1 MPKIQVNDIEMY
13 YEINGSGHPLTLIM
27 GLGASARMWMELPS
41 LFDKHFQVITFDNRG
56 AGRSSKPQAEYSTD
70 LFADDTC
77 GLLKA
82 LGIGKTHVYG
92 VSMGGM
98 IAQKLAL
105 KYPDIIDKLI
115 LGCTL
120 PSGGY
125 APPGPELA
133 NDMQESMTLPPEE
146 RVGMMLKYFVSEEF
160 IASEPKRI
168 EKLKENM
175 MLDEKEQG
183 VDAFMRQY
191 TAIVNHNTVDEV
203 KNIRNKTL
211 VITGDADLMVPMK
224 NSQYLASQIP
234 GSKLAVIPGGG
245 HGYGFEK
252 PAETFKA
259 VMDFLK

>member
-13 YEINGSGHPLTLIM
+13 YEISGSGLPLTLIM
-27 GLGASARMWMELPS
+27 GLGGSARMWMELPS
-41 LFDKHFQVITFDNRG
+41 LFVEHFQVITFDNRG

-70 LFADDTC
+70 LFADDTY

-82 LGIGKTHVYG
+82 LGIDKTHVYG
-92 VSMGGM
+92 ISMGGM

-120 PSGGY
+120 PSAGY

-133 NDMQESMTLPPEE
+133 RDMQESMTLPQEE
-146 RVGMMLKYFVSEEF
+146 RVGKMLNYFVSEEF
-160 IASEPKRI
+160 IADKSRQI

-175 MLDEKEQG
+175 ILDEKDQG

-191 TAIVNHNTVDEV
+191 TAISNHNTVGDVE
-203 KNIRNKTL
+203 NIRNKTL

-224 NSQYLASQIP
+224 NSQYLASRIP
-234 GSKLAVIPGGG
+234 GSELAVIPGGG

-252 PAETFKA
+252 PAETFKII
-259 VMDFLK
+259 MDFLK